1 MKKLEL
7 DTLVVESFA
16 TVDRA
21 QQVRGTVEGRQNG
34 TSLPPFFTCWNTCG
48 YTCKDTCAPSCRNTD
63 CVTAC
68 QGGGQLTVED
78 CPQIE

>member
-1 MKKLEL
+1 MRKLNL
-7 DTLVVESFA
+7 DLLTVESFA
-16 TVDRA
+16 TADMS
-21 QQVRGTVEGRQNG
+21 QPVRGTVEARQG
-34 TSLPPFFTCWNTCG
+34 TGPFFTCWPTCE

-68 QGGGQLTVED
+68 QGGSQLTLEN